1 MNLIAFDTSTEYLS
15 VAVRFDDVTHAE
27 HRHVGQKHAEQT
39 LPLLRDLLVRAGR
52 TLQDADAIAVCNGPG
67 SFTGLRIGCGLAQGL
82 AFAAGLPVIA
92 ISTLA
97 VLAAGSGARR
107 AYACLDARMGQVY
120 AAAYD
125 RELDSAV
132 VPIGLFDPDAL
143 PLPPGDG
150 WIGCGSGFL
159 AHGDT
164 LAARLGPQLAAT
176 RPDDHPRA
184 DVLLELAATGRYPAV
199 PPEQVEL
206 LYIRDKVALKT
217 HERQAR

>member
-15 VAVRFDDVTHAE
+15 AAVRFDGVLHAE

-39 LPLLRDLLVRAGR
+39 LPLLRELLARAGK

-92 ISTLA
+92 IPTLA
-97 VLAAGSGARR
+97 VLAAGSGAQR

-125 RELDSAV
+125 NGETV

-150 WIGCGSGFL
+150 WTGCGSGFL
-159 AHGDT
+159 AYSDV
-164 LAARLGPQLAAT
+164 LAARLGPQLAEI
-176 RPDDHPRA
+176 RPNDHPRA
-184 DVLLELAATGRYPAV
+184 DVLIELAAGGRYPAV

-217 HERQAR
+217 HERPAK